1 MELIVSLPGDSS
13 IGDLSSLSPLAPQ
26 ANQTADCTCDT
37 DKSIV
42 EVRKTNGGGWDH
54 QVAEV
59 RKELDA
65 GSGAFPAFYI
75 VSLLYQSKILTLKVH
90 TSRASSPL
98 QLLRLP
104 SDPGSSA
111 SR

>member
-1 MELIVSLPGDSS
+1 MSLPGDSS
-13 IGDLSSLSPLAPQ
+13 IGNLSSLSPLAPQ

-59 RKELDA
+59 RTELDA
-65 GSGAFPAFYI
+65 GSGAFPVFT
-75 VSLLYQSKILTLKVH
+75 SLVFFIHPKS
-90 TSRASSPL
+90 
-98 QLLRLP
+98 
-104 SDPGSSA
+104 
-111 SR
+111 